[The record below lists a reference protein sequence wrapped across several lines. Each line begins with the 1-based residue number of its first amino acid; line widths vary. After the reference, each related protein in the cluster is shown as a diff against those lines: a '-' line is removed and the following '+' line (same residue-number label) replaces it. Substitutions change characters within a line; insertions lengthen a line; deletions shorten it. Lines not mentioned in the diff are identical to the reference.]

1 VPVRAGAGD
10 PPRRTILLYV
20 LATGRSL
27 TVDKSTSHPLVPQ
40 LRLDE
45 LLAELQG
52 RLQAVLE
59 TRDRTHALLEAVVA
73 VGGHL
78 ELEAVLRQIV
88 AAAVQLVNARY
99 GALGVVGEGGKLA
112 EFIPVGLDES
122 EIARI
127 HHWPEGRGLLG
138 ELITNP
144 GSLRLPDIAA
154 DPRSVGFPA
163 GHPPMTSFLGA
174 PVRIRDEVY
183 GNLYL
188 TEKRGGAQFD
198 EEDEALVVAL
208 AAAAGVAIENARLYA
223 EARRQQ
229 QWLRANAEVMQ
240 RLLSGEE
247 PHDVLALVTQLALE
261 MSGAD
266 LVVLALPTGGRDQ
279 LVIEHAAG
287 IGADEALGLAFPTKG
302 SASGLVMATGK
313 PLAVDDFSKDER
325 VAFVTRER
333 LGLGPAMV
341 VPLGPPGDV
350 RGVLTAGRR
359 SGALPLSSAAV
370 ELLITF
376 AAQAGIGLELAEH
389 RRETQRIALYAD
401 RDRIARD
408 LHDQVIQRL
417 FATGMSL
424 QGLTGLIAEQETR
437 NRVHQAVDALDETIK
452 DIRSAIFTLQ
462 SRGTQ
467 LPGVRSRIAAIVEEM
482 TEPLGFAPSLRMG
495 GHLDARVPGEMVNHM
510 AVALREALSNA
521 ARHAGANRVD
531 VEVRAGSD
539 LVLVVRDNGAGMKPT
554 RRRSGLAN
562 LAERAAELGGELRT
576 GPADGGGTELEWRVP
591 LPEEGKIDRPADL
604 ASSRTGSR

>member
-1 VPVRAGAGD
+1 M
-10 PPRRTILLYV
+10 
-20 LATGRSL
+20 
-27 TVDKSTSHPLVPQ
+27 PQ

-52 RLQAVLE
+52 RLQAVLS
-59 TRDRTHALLEAVVA
+59 TRDRTQALLEAVVA
-73 VGGHL
+73 VGSNLDL
-78 ELEAVLRQIV
+78 EVVLKQIV
-88 AAAVQLVNARY
+88 GAAVRLVDARY

-112 EFIPVGLDES
+112 EFVPVGLDES

-127 HHWPEGRGLLG
+127 DHWPEGRGVLR

-144 GSLRLPDIAA
+144 STLRLHDIST

-163 GHPPMTSFLGA
+163 GHPPMRSFLGA

-188 TEKRGGAQFD
+188 TEKRDGAEFD
-198 EEDEALVVAL
+198 EDDEALVVAL

-240 RLLSGEE
+240 RLLSGEDTAE
-247 PHDVLALVTQLALE
+247 VLALVTRLALE

-266 LVVLALPTGGRDQ
+266 LVVLALPTGSRNQ

-287 IGADEALGLAFPTKG
+287 IGASDALGLVFPAHG
-302 SASGLVMATGK
+302 SVSGMVMASGK
-313 PLAVDDFSKDER
+313 PLPVADFSNDER
-325 VAFVTRER
+325 VTAVTREH
-333 LGLGPAMV
+333 LGLGPAVV

-350 RGVLTAGRR
+350 RGVLTTGRR
-359 SGALPLSSAAV
+359 SGALPLSPAAV

-389 RRETQRIALYAD
+389 RREAQRIALYAD

-408 LHDQVIQRL
+408 LHDLVIQRL

-424 QGLTGLIAEQETR
+424 QGATALIAEPEAEH
-437 NRVHQAVDALDETIK
+437 RVHQAVDALDDTIK

-462 SRGTQ
+462 SRGPAELTS
-467 LPGVRSRIAAIVEEM
+467 VRSRIAAIAEEM
-482 TEPLGFAPSLRMG
+482 TGLLGFAPSLRMDG
-495 GHLDARVPGEMVNHM
+495 RLDSHVPGEIAEHM
-510 AVALREALSNA
+510 LVALREALSNV
-521 ARHAGANRVD
+521 ARHAGATRVHVD
-531 VEVRAGSD
+531 IGAGAD
-539 LVLVVRDNGAGMKPT
+539 LVLQVRDDGTGIKAT
-554 RRRSGLAN
+554 TRRSGLAN
-562 LAERAAELGGELRT
+562 LSERAGQLGGTLRT
-576 GPADGGGTELEWRVP
+576 SRAGGGGTELEWRVP
-591 LPEEGKIDRPADL
+591 LPEQPGN
-604 ASSRTGSR
+604 